1 MTPVLAATLV
11 TRQLIFTGVVNGMVF
26 GLVAMGIVLIYRS
39 TRVINFAVANLGLIG
54 TGLFVLLVAQYSVP
68 FWPAAILSLAA
79 GTLWGALMELVVIR
93 RLFTAP
99 RVIVLVATGFTGL
112 LDLPAVVLGT
122 VLGLLAVASL
132 VTVLQRM
139 LEA

>member
-11 TRQLIFTGVVNGMVF
+11 TRQLVFTGVVNGMVF

-54 TGLFVLLVAQYSVP
+54 TGLFVLLVAQWSVP
-68 FWPAAILSLAA
+68 FWPAAIISLVA

-99 RVIVLVATGFTGL
+99 RVIVLVATIGISSLSLGVL
-112 LDLPAVVLGT
+112 LLFPEVDAPAARFPV
-122 VLGLLAVASL
+122 AVGS
-132 VTVLQRM
+132 VH
-139 LEA
+139 E